1 MIVFHVRVTVYDTM
15 NWTDRPEEAV
25 LTQIL
30 RYRTRSLISVYTIN
44 YSFTSFSSKMDFCSN
59 VMTSMIRRWDIYGI
73 KTAMKS
79 TLKLLLTFTS
89 NLFDDILLHV
99 WSTWTYT
106 KFKRIDI
113 LQGRQLF
120 QICFGSLLK
129 RAILWKKRICSLWDQ
144 ILSLI
149 E

>member
-1 MIVFHVRVTVYDTM
+1 MAPYKSLSLCLLYACFSCRVTVYDTV

-73 KTAMKS
+73 KMAMKS

-99 WSTWTYT
+99 
-106 KFKRIDI
+106 
-113 LQGRQLF
+113 
-120 QICFGSLLK
+120 
-129 RAILWKKRICSLWDQ
+129 
-144 ILSLI
+144 
-149 E
+149 

>member
-1 MIVFHVRVTVYDTM
+1 MAPYKSLSLCLLYDCFSCRVTVYDTK
-15 NWTDRPEEAV
+15 NWTDRPEQAV

-44 YSFTSFSSKMDFCSN
+44 YSFTSFSSKMDFSSN

-79 TLKLLLTFTS
+79 ALKLLLSFTS

-99 WSTWTYT
+99 
-106 KFKRIDI
+106 
-113 LQGRQLF
+113 
-120 QICFGSLLK
+120 
-129 RAILWKKRICSLWDQ
+129 
-144 ILSLI
+144 
-149 E
+149 